1 MLIVFALFVGAVV
14 LQLSYYILVF
24 SRLSYSK
31 EPHYEPDGYP
41 PVSIVICAKNEAEN
55 LAANLK
61 VILIQNYPKFEV
73 IIVNDQSTDNTI
85 EVVADYFKRNDNIR
99 LFNIKQGEKPLPGKK
114 FALKTG
120 VDAAQYDIVVVTD
133 ADCKPYSAHWLE
145 HMIGAYLGDTDFVLG
160 YSPYYRHPGF
170 LNKIIRYE
178 NVMTAMQYLSFAKA
192 GMPYMGVGR
201 NMSFRKTAFTGWDAK
216 QKSNQTQSGDDDL
229 FVNARAK
236 GSTTELSLH
245 KDAFTYSE
253 AKKTLGEWIRQKTRH
268 ISSAGHYKFHHKVL
282 LFLFALSDFLFYTTF
297 IILCIKSFIPLFV
310 VLSGFFVV
318 YSKHVVT
325 TRINTKL
332 QQSDLS
338 PWLFILDP
346 LYVIYLFS
354 IFMISLFRPKQEW
367 K

>member
-1 MLIVFALFVGAVV
+1 MLIVFFLFVGAVV
-14 LQLSYYILVF
+14 FQLAYYILIF

-55 LAANLK
+55 LAHNLK
-61 VILIQNYPKFEV
+61 VIMIQHYPKFEV
-73 IIVNDQSTDNTI
+73 IIVNDQSTDNTV
-85 EVVADYFKRNDNIR
+85 EVVADFFKRNDNIR
-99 LFNIKQGEKPLPGKK
+99 LFNIKPGDKPMPGKK

-145 HMIGAYLGDTDFVLG
+145 HIIGAYVGGTDFVLG
-160 YSPYYRHPGF
+160 YSPYYKHPGV

-178 NVMTAMQYLSFAKA
+178 NVMTAMQYMSFAQA

-201 NMSFRKTAFTGWDAK
+201 NMSFRKKVFTGWDPSH
-216 QKSNQTQSGDDDL
+216 KSKKVQSGDDDL
-229 FVNARAK
+229 FVNAKAK
-236 GSTTELSLH
+236 GRTTEICTH
-245 KDAFTYSE
+245 KDSFTYSE
-253 AKKTLGEWIRQKTRH
+253 AETTLGAWIRQKARH
-268 ISSAGHYKFHHKVL
+268 IGSATHYKFHHKVL

-297 IILCIKSFIPLFV
+297 IVLCIKSFILLFV
-310 VLSGFFVV
+310 LLSGFFVV
-318 YSKHVVT
+318 YTKRIVT

-346 LYVIYLFS
+346 LYVVYLFS